1 MLVLFSAPLMAR
13 RPVIPPASPLQ
24 WDELAR
30 AAERRARERYKA
42 GARRRPWDLLRGP
55 FGFLR
60 RWLLGLGILRGW
72 EGLRD
77 SWLGGRADAEE
88 ASWLERFEREIGG
101 GAPRGHV
108 SEALRDAGRRTVV
121 GIASALLPRP
131 RAEVPPM
138 ASIRKVL
145 VIRTDERVGN
155 QILTTPL
162 LRALKLGIPHAEL
175 HLLAS
180 ARKASV
186 VLNRRV
192 DRVIPFEKRLAFR
205 RPWRLVAL
213 LRGLRRERYDVVVEA
228 GHWSGASLTALLLAR
243 LAHGRI
249 VVGHD
254 RQDSDHFLSHPV
266 QHDPANEAEVPA
278 KLELLRP
285 LGLLPRGLAPETE
298 LGSDT
303 VPARALLESLGLAPG
318 FALLNP
324 GARLADRR
332 WPPASYVA
340 VARGL
345 SARGLGVLVVWGP
358 GEEPLARAIAQ
369 ASGASLAPATDLA
382 LLAGLLRLARL
393 CVSNNTGPMHLSVA
407 AGTPTVGV
415 FLSADAARWKHL
427 LPIFEAAEPAGEGD
441 AEAVLAAC
449 DRLLQ
454 RTAAAGGRPPSC

>member
-1 MLVLFSAPLMAR
+1 VLVLFSAPLMAR
-13 RPVIPPASPLQ
+13 RPVIPPTSLQ

-30 AAERRARERYKA
+30 AAERRARERYRA
-42 GARRRPWDLLRGP
+42 GVRTRPWDLLRGP
-55 FGFLR
+55 LGFLR

-77 SWLGGRADAEE
+77 SWFGARADAEE
-88 ASWLERFEREIGG
+88 VRWLGRLEREIGG
-101 GAPRGHV
+101 GAPRGPV
-108 SEALRDAGRRTVV
+108 SEALRNAGRRLVV
-121 GIASALLPRP
+121 GTASLLLPRP
-131 RAEVPPM
+131 KADVPPL
-138 ASIRKVL
+138 ASVRKVL

-155 QILTTPL
+155 QVLTTPL

-186 VLNRRV
+186 VANRHV
-192 DRVIPFEKRLAFR
+192 DRVVPFEKRLAFR
-205 RPWRLVAL
+205 RPWTLVAL
-213 LRGLRRERYDVVVEA
+213 LRDLRHERYDVVVEA

-243 LAHGRI
+243 LVRGRV

-254 RQDSDHFLSHPV
+254 RQDSDRFLSHPV
-266 QHDPANEAEVPA
+266 QHDPANEVEIPA

-285 LGLLPRGLAPETE
+285 LGLLPCGLEPETE

-303 VPARALLESLGLAPG
+303 GPARAVLASLGLAPG
-318 FALLNP
+318 LALLNP

-332 WPPASYVA
+332 WPPTSYAA

-345 SARGLGVLVVWGP
+345 AARGLGVLVAWGP

-369 ASGASLAPATDLA
+369 ASGTRLAPPTDLA

-407 AGTPTVGV
+407 VGTPTVGV
-415 FLSADAARWKHL
+415 FLSADATRWKHL
-427 LPIFEAAEPAGEGD
+427 LPIFEVAEPGSDED

-454 RTAAAGGRPPSC
+454 RTAAAGDEPPPC